1 MNNDPKLSLPL
12 ERLQGPPTLWTGSRA
27 DRPPLPI
34 RWGEGRGEGDFDSAV
49 RRRLAFTLIELLIVI
64 AIIGILSALLLPALA
79 RSKSSAQRIQCI
91 SNLRQLGIG
100 MQLYWNDN
108 DGQCF
113 TTRTVSTNGG
123 IIHWCGWLDGTKPE
137 GQRPYD
143 FSYGKLYPYINASD
157 VRLCPSLNSSPTP
170 LKLKATNIV
179 FFSYGYNGVALSPS
193 NSTLHPV
200 NIAQIKNLLD
210 TALFADAAQIND
222 FQAPASHNNPMLEEW
237 YYLDNPTNYSSANY
251 YPHGHFRHAARA
263 NVAFCDAHVGQ
274 EKYLPGSLDPKLSSQ
289 RVGRLRPEILVA
301 P

>member
-1 MNNDPKLSLPL
+1 MKAGSPFYYTND
-12 ERLQGPPTLWTGSRA
+12 GSRRA
-27 DRPPLPI
+27 RDSAPYPYR
-34 RWGEGRGEGDFDSAV
+34 EGRARCPHCAGACSPTA
-49 RRRLAFTLIELLIVI
+49 LAFTLIELFIVI
-64 AIIGILSALLLPALA
+64 AIIAILSALLLPALA
-79 RSKSSAQRIQCI
+79 RSKMSAQRIQCV

-123 IIHWCGWLDGTKPE
+123 VIHWCGWLDGTKPE

-170 LKLKATNIV
+170 LKLKATNII
-179 FFSYGYNGVALSPS
+179 FFSYGYNAVALSPT
-193 NSTLHPV
+193 NSTLPPV

-210 TALFADAAQIND
+210 TALFADAAQVND
-222 FQAPASHNNPMLEEW
+222 FQAPASHSNPMLEEW
-237 YYLDNPTNYSSANY
+237 YYLDNPTNYSSSTY
-251 YPHGHFRHAARA
+251 YPHGHFRHASRA

-274 EKYLPGSLDPKLSSQ
+274 EKFVPGSLDPKLPNQ
-289 RVGRLRPEILVA
+289 RVGRLRPEILLA